1 MAAITD
7 NTSSGIIAN
16 APNLYKLITGEHENS
31 TTLTG
36 FNIPPHLEFLH
47 GSGGSFN
54 FQKLY
59 SSYPASESVY
69 KYPYA
74 AVGIL
79 YLINSIDEPIT
90 EMLPFEGSADNSTY
104 GAAVLTAPL
113 SVTSLVWTPI
123 YQLSLDHPSFGIE
136 LEVTVPIAETLAL
149 MMITTSTALATLP
162 LTTQFLSLK
171 ISGVRKLLAQGIQ
184 VDTKLTVTNSQKG
197 GI

>member
-1 MAAITD
+1 MATLTD

-16 APNLYKLITGEHENS
+16 APNLYKLIIGDHDNT
-31 TTLTG
+31 TTLVG

-47 GSGGSFN
+47 GSDGSFN

-59 SSYPASESVY
+59 STYPASESVY
-69 KYPYA
+69 KIPYA

-79 YLINSIDEPIT
+79 YLTNPTDEPIT
-90 EMLPFEGSADNSTY
+90 EMLPFEGSADNASY

-113 SVTSLVWTPI
+113 SSLTWTPI

-136 LEVTVPIAETLAL
+136 LEITVPALETLAL
-149 MMITTSTALATLP
+149 MMITTATALATLP

-171 ISGVRKLLAQGIQ
+171 ISGVRRLLAQGIKI
-184 VDTKLTVTNSQKG
+184 DIKLTVTNSQKG

>member
-1 MAAITD
+1 MATLTD

-16 APNLYKLITGEHENS
+16 APNLYKLMTGDYDNA
-31 TTLTG
+31 TTLIG
-36 FNIPPHLEFLH
+36 FNISPHLEFLH

-69 KYPYA
+69 KIPYA

-79 YLINSIDEPIT
+79 YLTNSTDKPIT

-113 SVTSLVWTPI
+113 SSMTWTPI

-136 LEVTVPIAETLAL
+136 LEVTVPALETLAF
-149 MMITTSTALATLP
+149 MMITTSTALATSP

-171 ISGVRKLLAQGIQ
+171 ISGVRKLLAKGIK
-184 VDTKLTVTNSQKG
+184 VDTNLTVTNSQKG

>member
-1 MAAITD
+1 MATLTD

-16 APNLYKLITGEHENS
+16 APNLYKLVTGDYENS

-36 FNIPPHLEFLH
+36 FNISPHLEFLN
-47 GSGGSFN
+47 GSSGSFN

-59 SSYPASESVY
+59 SSYPANESVY

-79 YLINSIDEPIT
+79 YLTNSTDDPIT
-90 EMLPFEGSADNSTY
+90 GMLPFEGSADNASY

-113 SVTSLVWTPI
+113 SITPLVWTPI

-136 LEVTVPIAETLAL
+136 LEVTVPALETLAL
-149 MMITTSTALATLP
+149 MMITTATALATSP

-171 ISGVRKLLAQGIQ
+171 ISGIRKLLAKGIK
-184 VDTKLTVTNSQKG
+184 VDTNLTVLNSQKG

>member
-7 NTSSGIIAN
+7 NSSSGIIAN
-16 APNLYKLITGEHENS
+16 APNLYKLMTGEYDNS

-47 GSGGSFN
+47 GNSGYFN

-59 SSYPASESVY
+59 TSYPANESVT

-79 YLINSIDEPIT
+79 YLTNPTDEPIT

-113 SVTSLVWTPI
+113 SVNPLVWTPL
-123 YQLSLDHPSFGIE
+123 YQLSLAHPNFGID
-136 LEVTVPIAETLAL
+136 LEVTVPAIETLAL
-149 MMITTSTALATLP
+149 MMITTSAALATSP
-162 LTTQFLSLK
+162 LTSQFLSLK
-171 ISGVRKLLAQGIQ
+171 FSGIRKLLAKGIKI
-184 VDTKLTVTNSQKG
+184 DTYLTVRNSQKG
-197 GI
+197 GN

>member
-1 MAAITD
+1 MATLTD

-16 APNLYKLITGEHENS
+16 APNLYKLMTGDYDNS

-47 GSGGSFN
+47 GSSGAFN

-59 SSYPASESVY
+59 STYPASESVY
-69 KYPYA
+69 KTPYA

-79 YLINSIDEPIT
+79 YLTNPTDDPIT
-90 EMLPFEGSADNSTY
+90 EILPFEGSADNASY

-113 SVTSLVWTPI
+113 SSLTWTPI

-136 LEVTVPIAETLAL
+136 LEVTVPALEALAL
-149 MMITTSTALATLP
+149 MVITTATALATSP

>member
-7 NTSSGIIAN
+7 NSSSGIIAN
-16 APNLYKLITGEHENS
+16 APNLYKLMTGAHENS

-47 GSGGSFN
+47 GSRGAFN

-59 SSYPASESVY
+59 SSYPASESVH
-69 KYPYA
+69 KVPYA

-79 YLINSIDEPIT
+79 YLTNPTNDSIT
-90 EMLPFEGSADNSTY
+90 ETLPFEGSADNSSY

-113 SVTSLVWTPI
+113 SGTPLAWTPI
-123 YQLSLDHPSFGIE
+123 YQLSLDHPNFGIE
-136 LEVTVPIAETLAL
+136 LEITVPALETLAL
-149 MMITTSTALATLP
+149 MMITTATALATTP

-171 ISGVRKLLAQGIQ
+171 ISGIRKLLAKGIK
-184 VDTKLTVTNSQKG
+184 VDTHLTIHNSQKG

>member
-7 NTSSGIIAN
+7 NSSSGIIAN
-16 APNLYKLITGEHENS
+16 APNLYKLMTGDYENS
-31 TTLTG
+31 TTLVG

-47 GSGGSFN
+47 GSSGAFN

-59 SSYPASESVY
+59 ASYPIAESVY

-79 YLINSIDEPIT
+79 YLTNSTESPIT

-104 GAAVLTAPL
+104 GAAVLTTPL
-113 SVTSLVWTPI
+113 SVTPLAWTPI
-123 YQLSLDHPSFGIE
+123 YQLSLDHPSFGVE
-136 LEVTVPIAETLAL
+136 LEVTVPALETLAL
-149 MMITTSTALATLP
+149 MMITTATALATSP

-171 ISGVRKLLAQGIQ
+171 FSGVRKLFAKGINI
-184 VDTKLTVTNSQKG
+184 DTKRTVLNSQKG
-197 GI
+197 GN

>member
-1 MAAITD
+1 MATLTD

-16 APNLYKLITGEHENS
+16 APNLYKLMTGAHENS

-47 GSGGSFN
+47 GSGGGFN

-69 KYPYA
+69 KIPYA

-79 YLINSIDEPIT
+79 YLTNSTEEPVT
-90 EMLPFEGSADNSTY
+90 EMLPFEGSADNASY

-113 SVTSLVWTPI
+113 SLLTWTPI

-136 LEVTVPIAETLAL
+136 LEITVPALETFAL
-149 MMITTSTALATLP
+149 MMITTSTALATSP

-171 ISGVRKLLAQGIQ
+171 FSGVRRLLARGIR
-184 VDTKLTVTNSQKG
+184 VDTNLTVLNSQKG

>member
-1 MAAITD
+1 MATLTD

-16 APNLYKLITGEHENS
+16 APNLYKLMTGDYDNA
-31 TTLTG
+31 TTLMG
-36 FNIPPHLEFLH
+36 FNISPHLEFLH

-69 KYPYA
+69 KIPYA

-79 YLINSIDEPIT
+79 YLTNPTDEPIT
-90 EMLPFEGSADNSTY
+90 EMLPFEGSADNASY

-113 SVTSLVWTPI
+113 SATPLVWTPI

-136 LEVTVPIAETLAL
+136 LEVTVPALEILAL
-149 MMITTSTALATLP
+149 MMITTATALATSP

-171 ISGVRKLLAQGIQ
+171 ISGVRKLLAQGIH
-184 VDTKLTVTNSQKG
+184 VNTKLTVTNSQKG
-197 GI
+197 GV

>member
-1 MAAITD
+1 MATLTD

-16 APNLYKLITGEHENS
+16 APNLYKLMTGDYDNA
-31 TTLTG
+31 TTLMG

-59 SSYPASESVY
+59 STYPASESVY
-69 KYPYA
+69 KIPYA

-79 YLINSIDEPIT
+79 YLTNPTEEPVT
-90 EMLPFEGSADNSTY
+90 EMLPFEGSADNASY

-113 SVTSLVWTPI
+113 SSITWTPI

-136 LEVTVPIAETLAL
+136 LEITVPALETLAL
-149 MMITTSTALATLP
+149 MMITTSTALATSP

-171 ISGVRKLLAQGIQ
+171 ISGVRKLLAQGIH
-184 VDTKLTVTNSQKG
+184 VNTKFTVTNSQKG

>member
-1 MAAITD
+1 MATLTN

-16 APNLYKLITGEHENS
+16 APNLYKLMTGDYENS

-36 FNIPPHLEFLH
+36 FNIQPHLEFLH

-59 SSYPASESVY
+59 SSYPASEPVY

-79 YLINSIDEPIT
+79 YLTNPTDEPVT

-104 GAAVLTAPL
+104 GAAVLAAPL
-113 SVTSLVWTPI
+113 SSLTWAPI

-136 LEVTVPIAETLAL
+136 LEVTVPAVETLAL
-149 MMITTSTALATLP
+149 MMITTATALATSP

-171 ISGVRKLLAQGIQ
+171 ISGVRKLLAQGIKM
-184 VDTKLTVTNSQKG
+184 DTKLTVTNSQKG